1 MRVEMRVMEIA
12 TMVFRRGG
20 REEKAMPFHTKF
32 RPLKL
37 ICLPLFIEL
46 ASE

>member
-20 REEKAMPFHTKF
+20 REEKVMPFHTKC
-32 RPLKL
+32 RPSKL

-46 ASE
+46 VSE